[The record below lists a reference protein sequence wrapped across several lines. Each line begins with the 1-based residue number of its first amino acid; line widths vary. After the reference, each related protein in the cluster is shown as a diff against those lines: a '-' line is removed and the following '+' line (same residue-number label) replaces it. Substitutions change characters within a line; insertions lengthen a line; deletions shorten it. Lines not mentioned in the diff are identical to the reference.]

1 MARYPNPTTVPKRIE
16 TGVLYRDDNL
26 SRLQLLPDKSVDLI
40 YLDPPFF
47 SNRNYEVIWGDEAEV
62 RSFEDRWDGGI
73 QHYINWMNDRMVELH
88 RILKDTGS
96 LYLHCDWHAS
106 HYLKVMLDGIFGPA
120 NFANEIVWRRT
131 GAHNKSGRY
140 GPIHDTI
147 LFYKKGPNA
156 TWTNPRR
163 PYMRGH
169 VEDYFVEVEDG
180 WRTNYYG
187 NVLTGSGRRGGES
200 GTQWRGIDPSAKG
213 RHWAIPKA
221 LLEEIGEDADNLTQH
236 QKLDM
241 LYERGYITIDP
252 GAAWPMYEHYITP
265 TDGTSVPDIWSFQ
278 PYTSGTVFGTD
289 AGIDEDVR
297 WLSPR
302 DQERLGYPTQKP
314 EGLLTRI
321 INASSVPGQVV
332 LDPFCGCGTT
342 LAVAERL
349 KRRWIGIDISVT
361 AMGIIER
368 RILKERQEKPVV
380 IGMPTSERELAELRP
395 FEFQNWVIQS
405 LQGHHATRRTGDM
418 GIDGY
423 TFFNRDPIQVKRSE
437 HVGRPVLDAFQ
448 TAIEREEKTR
458 GCVVAFSFTRGARE
472 EAARVRAKKG
482 IVIELLTV
490 GEILRARSDLRMPD
504 IDEIFPKRSRATSFL
519 DLPLPAARK
528 KSQRPSASR
537 LIKSA
542 RERVADLS
550 AG

>member
-1 MARYPNPTTVPKRIE
+1 MTSPNPGAVPKKIE

-26 SRLQLLPDKSVDLI
+26 SRLRLLPDKSVDLI

-73 QHYINWMNDRMVELH
+73 QHYINWMNDRMIELH
-88 RILKDTGS
+88 RVLKDTGS

-106 HYLKVMLDGIFGPA
+106 HYLKVMLDGIFGSA
-120 NFANEIVWRRT
+120 NFVNEIVWRRT

-169 VEDYFVEVEDG
+169 VEDYFVEAEDG

-200 GTQWRGIDPSAKG
+200 GAPWRGIDPSAKG
-213 RHWAIPKA
+213 RHWAIPRA

-236 QKLDM
+236 QKLDL

-252 GAAWPMYEHYITP
+252 GATWPMYEHYITP
-265 TDGTSVPDIWSFQ
+265 TDGTSIPDIWGFQ

-321 INASSVPGQVV
+321 INASSAPGQVV

-349 KRRWIGIDISVT
+349 KRRWVGIDISVT

-380 IGMPTSERELAELRP
+380 IGMPTTEKELSELRP

-458 GCVVAFSFTRGARE
+458 GCVVAFSFTRGAHE
-472 EAARVRAKKG
+472 EAARARAKKG

-490 GEILRARSDLRMPD
+490 REILRARSDLRMPD
-504 IDEIFPKRSRATSFL
+504 IDELFPKRSNATSFL